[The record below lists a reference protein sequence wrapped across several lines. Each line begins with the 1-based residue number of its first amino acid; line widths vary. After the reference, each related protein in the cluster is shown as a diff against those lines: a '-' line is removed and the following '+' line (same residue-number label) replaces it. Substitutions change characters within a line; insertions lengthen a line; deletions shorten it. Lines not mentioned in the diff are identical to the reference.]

1 HGRDARRAGGGGKEA
16 ARGQQAEG
24 GAVQRGVSVERGGHG
39 FLRLRECRR
48 VENDQIEALL
58 LVAQVLEHVGGDEAV
73 LFGRKPIQLE
83 VFSSELDRGG
93 VAIDRDHLARS
104 AEGGADREAA
114 AVGKAVQGARAAFG
128 KTAQR
133 EAVLSLIEEVARLL

>member
-39 FLRLRECRR
+39 LLRLRECRR
-48 VENDQIEALL
+48 VEDDQIEALL
-58 LVAQVLEHVGGDEAV
+58 LLAQVLEHVGGDEAV

-83 VFSSELDRGG
+83 VFSSELNRGG
-93 VAIDRDHLARS
+93 VAIDLDPLSRP
-104 AEGGADREAA
+104 GGSGR
-114 AVGKAVQGARAAFG
+114 G
-128 KTAQR
+128 
-133 EAVLSLIEEVARLL
+133 